1 MDMSDLLKS
10 AQGLMG
16 QAGGGADLGNIAQS
30 VMGMMSKESGGIG
43 GLVEQFQGA
52 GLGDIAKSWV
62 STGQNLPISAD
73 QLTKVFGEQ
82 KLGAMANQAGVN
94 LQQFLPLLVSA
105 LPLVVD
111 KLTPDGELNDKSNNM
126 LEQGLGLLGGLF
138 GK

>member
-111 KLTPDGELNDKSNNM
+111 KLTPDGEVNDKSNNM

>member
-16 QAGGGADLGNIAQS
+16 QAGGNADLGSIAQS
-30 VMGMMSKESGGIG
+30 VMGMMSKDSGGIG

-105 LPLVVD
+105 LPMIVD
-111 KLTPDGELNDKSNNM
+111 KLTPDGEVNEKSSNM
-126 LEQGLGLLGGLF
+126 LEQGMGLLGGLF